1 MELTETIPK
10 GLCQCGCGPALRGCS
25 ERTDIA
31 MAVHGRPVFSAI
43 QKAHA
48 GEVNHSVSRASQ
60 ARLTP
65 EMWDVGAMWE
75 QMSRGLCDV
84 RIGQRCVI

>member
-1 MELTETIPK
+1 MQRLRKKKPVSLGRHRRACTICAHPERFEIE
-10 GLCQCGCGPALRGCS
+10 QAFVTWASPA
-25 ERTDIA
+25 A
-31 MAVHGRPVFSAI
+31 
-43 QKAHA
+43 AHA
-48 GEVNHSVSRASQ
+48 GEVNQSVSRASQ

-65 EMWDVGAMWE
+65 GMWDVGAMWE